1 MTHYV
6 NSSPS
11 EDEIRHA
18 LSFIDS
24 NCARDDWAR
33 IGMAIKSELGDAG
46 FTLFDDWS
54 QSGDSYCKKSCSST
68 WKSIKASGAG
78 NSVKIATLFSM
89 AKQFGWKPDTKEISA
104 DEQARRAQVAEW
116 RANQRRLDE
125 EKERALAEKWKQ
137 VYAEF
142 FMGIWST
149 LLGSIGPSEYI
160 ARKKVGCYGIR
171 FPRDSFVIVT
181 DTEEIK
187 VFSVRGAGQIRQ
199 FFKAEQY
206 KDSDRYSIRY
216 IKRGTFLVPL
226 FDLDGVIYNAQVIYA
241 SGKKSFFRE
250 APKQG
255 LFHLMGEPEPGKPI
269 ALTEGYA
276 TGATIRKA
284 TEWPCAIGFDVYNL
298 RAVAQKLVVR
308 YPESRLVIC
317 GDDDVDNK
325 DNPGRTRAEALA
337 KELNC
342 RAVFP
347 NFRATGK

>member
-1 MTHYV
+1 MTQNY

-18 LSFIDS
+18 LTFIDA

-46 FTLFDDWS
+46 FSLFDDWS
-54 QSGDSYCKKSCSST
+54 QSADSYSKSSCVST

-78 NSVKIATLFSM
+78 NSVRIGTLFSRAM
-89 AKQFGWKPDTKEISA
+89 QSGWKPDVNEISA
-104 DEQARRAQVAEW
+104 EEQARRAQVAEW
-116 RANQRRLDE
+116 RANQRKLDE
-125 EKERALAEKWKQ
+125 ERERALAEKWKQ
-137 VYAEF
+137 VYANF
-142 FMGIWST
+142 FTAIWSD
-149 LLGSIGPSEYI
+149 LLGSIGPSPYV
-160 ARKKVGCYGIR
+160 AKKQVGCYGIG

-181 DTEEIK
+181 DTQNVQ
-187 VFSVRGAGQIRQ
+187 VFVVKGSAGIRE
-199 FFKAEQY
+199 FFKDEQY

-216 IKRGTFLVPL
+216 VKRGTFLVPL
-226 FDLDGVIYNAQVIYA
+226 RDLNGVIYNAQLIYP

-255 LFHLMGEPEPGKPI
+255 LFHLMGEPEPGKPF

-276 TGATIRKA
+276 TGATIHKA
-284 TEWPCAIGFDVYNL
+284 TGWPCAIGFDVYNL
-298 RAVAQKLVVR
+298 RSVAQKFVVR
-308 YPESRLVIC
+308 YPESQLVIC

-337 KELNC
+337 HELNC

-347 NFRATGK
+347 NFGAA